1 MNNQVFR
8 NIQVLVH
15 CNLTGIEEVLE
26 FLHLFSTEDVVED
39 DPGDDWQPPP
49 IFISYQWAHQQ
60 EVKLLKKHLEMAG
73 YKRSANIS

>member
-1 MNNQVFR
+1 M
-8 NIQVLVH
+8 
-15 CNLTGIEEVLE
+15 
-26 FLHLFSTEDVVED
+26 VED

>member
-1 MNNQVFR
+1 MQLRCIFGN
-8 NIQVLVH
+8 
-15 CNLTGIEEVLE
+15 
-26 FLHLFSTEDVVED
+26 TEDVVED

-73 YKRSANIS
+73 YKRSVHVSQRTAIFFVN